1 MAEMHV
7 KKVDQLNNCGQP
19 LSVNSNY
26 QKAVRFGD
34 KELAN
39 TLKKIND
46 VNESSRVKNAYST
59 AKACMEKG
67 TVSDYEEAV
76 RLFKTISD
84 LEDAEE
90 QIDVCTQKIREI
102 KRKEEKNRI
111 SAKKKVKKKKV
122 ILFVVLPIIIVL
134 SLFLSST
141 PEFVSILAA
150 QYQTKTFKDIIS
162 SGEYSYISV
171 DNIEY
176 TKSSKAFEDT
186 QYYVEAINLS
196 SDLNCY
202 AIQDSEIESML
213 KKLRT
218 QLNQATYTTWLFT
231 RVDFDMAARY
241 SVNVAFND
249 GVVYNYTGFIVDRQ

>member
-1 MAEMHV
+1 MHV

-26 QKAVRFGD
+26 QKAIRFGD

-84 LEDAEE
+84 FEDAEE
-90 QIDVCTQKIREI
+90 KIDVCTQKIREI

-111 SAKKKVKKKKV
+111 SAKKKVKRKKV
-122 ILFVVLPIIIVL
+122 ILFVVLPIIIVF
-134 SLFLSST
+134 SLFFSSN
-141 PEFVSILAA
+141 PDFVSILAA
-150 QYQTKTFKDIIS
+150 QYQTKTFEDILS
-162 SGEYSYISV
+162 SGKYSYISV

-176 TKSSKAFEDT
+176 YKSSSISDNT
-186 QYYVEAINLS
+186 QYWVKTINLS
-196 SDLNCY
+196 ADLDCSSIPDY
-202 AIQDSEIESML
+202 AIERTL
-213 KKLRT
+213 KDLRN
-218 QLNQATYTTWLFT
+218 QLNQETYYIWFTT
-231 RVDFDMAARY
+231 RVDFDLSISY
-241 SVNVAFND
+241 SVNVTYND
-249 GVVYNYTGFIVDRQ
+249 GVVYTYDGISIKS